1 MSRVVLRAAILAPGA
16 ALLVA
21 ASPSGTVDWKVVQTA
36 DSPAVMSRSVDGL
49 TITYAIDP
57 EDYNAL
63 TVAVDPCG
71 EGPWHIKDGLDP
83 SGETVSARGAHLRKA
98 IVEDLHNARLNCP
111 LPDGIEDRIMTG
123 FDEAYAQFEKL
134 DQ

>member
-1 MSRVVLRAAILAPGA
+1 MPCVTLRTAILAPGA

-21 ASPSGTVDWKVVQTA
+21 ASASGVAGWKVVQTD
-36 DSPAVMSRSVDGL
+36 DSPAVMSRSVEGL

-63 TVAVDPCG
+63 TVAVDRCG
-71 EGPWHIKDGLDP
+71 QGPWHIKDGLDP
-83 SGETVSARGAHLRKA
+83 TGDTVALRGAALRKA
-98 IVEDLHNARLNCP
+98 IAEDLHNARLNCP
-111 LPDGIEDRIMTG
+111 LPQGLEDRIMTG